1 MEPLSRPARPVRR
14 ATAADIPE
22 IVRVTNAAYRV
33 EDFFIDGNRTSE
45 AEVAEKMTH
54 PGCAFLV
61 IDVPAGAPGAETHG
75 LAASVY
81 VEGRAERL
89 YFGMLSVAPAHQKTG
104 LARALVDGV
113 ESHARRRGCT
123 SVELDV
129 VNLREELPPFYS
141 KLGFTPTGTAPFLKG
156 HKLKRPIHLILMS
169 KQIA

>member
-33 EDFFIDGNRTSE
+33 EDFFIDGNRTSV
-45 AEVAEKMTH
+45 AEVAEKMAT

-61 IDVPAGAPGAETHG
+61 IDLPGGEGTG

-113 ESHARRRGCT
+113 ESHARKRGCT

-129 VNLREELPPFYS
+129 VNLREELPPFYA

-156 HKLKRPIHLILMS
+156 HKLKRPIHLILMA